1 MPFARDISAWTYLYG
16 RNILYYFKKRSTF
29 SYFRRISRFVCEK
42 SEASLHPKKRK
53 DIFIP
58 PNVFPRKI
66 CLPSKYRATSYNR
79 ILNVTLSLSF
89 SLHPCCVKLRDSRG
103 QILAT
108 IINDPPLINEAN
120 IKFYLLETL
129 ENITSN
135 QQKVRS
141 FSQRCLCHA
150 NRSTRLDETRA
161 WCARFAAA
169 EGTGGRKAS
178 WKGGEESSSLHSGV
192 VVAAA
197 ERCSVGFHRG
207 GCLAATTKLY
217 LSAV

>member
-16 RNILYYFKKRSTF
+16 RNILYYFKKKSTF

-66 CLPSKYRATSYNR
+66 CLPSKYRETSYNR
-79 ILNVTLSLSF
+79 ILNVTLSLSL
-89 SLHPCCVKLRDSRG
+89 SLY
-103 QILAT
+103 ILAALNYERT
-108 IINDPPLINEAN
+108 DSCNNHRPPLINEAN

-169 EGTGGRKAS
+169 EGTGGKEAS

-207 GCLAATTKLY
+207 GCLAATTELY

>member
-1 MPFARDISAWTYLYG
+1 MR
-16 RNILYYFKKRSTF
+16 KKWSFPPPKKKERHFYTAQRFSTENLSTF
-29 SYFRRISRFVCEK
+29 KISRNVVQSNF
-42 SEASLHPKKRK
+42 KRY
-53 DIFIP
+53 
-58 PNVFPRKI
+58 
-66 CLPSKYRATSYNR
+66 S
-79 ILNVTLSLSF
+79 LSLF
-89 SLHPCCVKLRDSRG
+89 LSLY
-103 QILAT
+103 ILAALNYERT
-108 IINDPPLINEAN
+108 DSCNNHRPPLINEAN

-141 FSQRCLCHA
+141 FSQRRLCHA

-169 EGTGGRKAS
+169 EGTGGKEAS
-178 WKGGEESSSLHSGV
+178 WKGGEESSSLHSG

-207 GCLAATTKLY
+207 GCLAATTELY